1 MNKPTVEKI
10 TPITTSASGVMT
22 GKVTYDF
29 LPDAFSAIDN
39 GISIG
44 INSIQHNPPGPI
56 FNFFLQVPSDI
67 ENGEHHY
74 PGEQAIEYIQLYS
87 ELLQQNYEVTSA
99 VLQIDFDRINQHFK
113 GAVTLKGYDSQNFDS
128 KVHFECTYDIYPPQ
142 K

>member
-10 TPITTSASGVMT
+10 TSIPTSASGVMT

-29 LPDAFSAIDN
+29 VPDTFGAFDN
-39 GISIG
+39 GTSIG
-44 INSIQHNPPGPI
+44 INSIQHTPPGPI

-67 ENGEHHY
+67 ENGEHYY
-74 PGEQAIEYIQLYS
+74 PGEQPIEYIQLNS
-87 ELLQQNYEVTSA
+87 EALQQNYEVTSA
-99 VLQIDFDRINQHFK
+99 VLQIDFDHINQHFK
-113 GAVTLKGYDSQNFDS
+113 GAVTLEGRDYQNVDS